1 MNMVCEV
8 DLPSVSVSDCEIV
21 EPQTFF
27 VQKAWRQR
35 CAVVRTAQE
44 NDSQHGSDALPV
56 DASKGGALVP
66 QELSSITDKRSAI
79 TTKATWPGPPRE
91 VGPKPR
97 SDHIFRSRKASDCEF
112 DAVHI
117 WNPQERVIT
126 RGM

>member
-56 DASKGGALVP
+56 DAQRRCLGASGT
-66 QELSSITDKRSAI
+66 ELHHRQKERHYNKSDVAWSA
-79 TTKATWPGPPRE
+79 A
-91 VGPKPR
+91 
-97 SDHIFRSRKASDCEF
+97 
-112 DAVHI
+112 
-117 WNPQERVIT
+117 
-126 RGM
+126 